1 MGTGRDR
8 EGDRPVEPDEARAQ
22 GNDPDAVRMSGDGP
36 DGGTRADEDAP
47 RRVGDVREEREGTDT
62 DRTDPEGHHLTD
74 PDAATNR
81 ATTDADRDTAQ
92 GPAGVEQEGWNVPS
106 RVLPA
111 IGSQDLPEPIP
122 VRQLLGASVVI
133 LATALGSGEFLIWP
147 WITTQIG
154 IAFLWLALVS
164 FFAQFVINMEI
175 ERYTLATGETA
186 VTGFTRFWKPWGI
199 IFVLGAILPN
209 AFPGWATSGATLFT
223 WLFGIGEG
231 AIPWIATI
239 VLVATALALTLSPVV
254 YQALEKI
261 QTVLVAIIMAFL
273 LVGIFVAT
281 KLSAWA
287 SVVTQAPS
295 AIPGIPGAIG
305 AIGIAAFL
313 GAVAFA
319 GAGGANNLT
328 QSNYIRDKGLGM
340 GGRMPKIVSPIT
352 GEEVAAPS
360 LGYTFPVN
368 EQNMSR
374 WRQWWKV
381 CNREHFITFFL
392 LGGLTLVMLSVLV
405 WSTVGRAN
413 LTAEDEGASITF
425 IQEEAQVLGNTIGG
439 WFQVFFLFAGMV
451 VLFSTSI
458 GIMDYVSRLS
468 ASELK
473 VSFFPDSET
482 ITESRIYFTLAW
494 IIAIGGSLIL
504 LAGLQQPLILLI
516 IASSGGGVVMFLYSG
531 MLLWMNTRVLPDP
544 IKLKGWRMVAMAIIF
559 LVFAV
564 LSTYLVYWY
573 VKAALTGQ
581 L

>member
-1 MGTGRDR
+1 VGRERDP
-8 EGDRPVEPDEARAQ
+8 DRPVEPDEARAH
-22 GNDPDAVRMSGDGP
+22 GSDPDAVRMSGDGP
-36 DGGTRADEDAP
+36 DGGTRSDESAP
-47 RRVGDVREEREGTDT
+47 RRVGDVRQEREGTDT

-74 PDAATNR
+74 PDAGTNR

-92 GPAGVEQEGWNVPS
+92 GPAGDQQEGWNVPS

-122 VRQLLGASVVI
+122 VRKLLGASVVI
-133 LATALGSGEFLIWP
+133 LATAMGSGEFVIWP
-147 WITTQIG
+147 YITTQIG
-154 IAFLWLALVS
+154 IQFLWLAAVG
-164 FFAQFVINMEI
+164 FFMQYVLNMEI

-209 AFPGWATSGATLFT
+209 AFPGWATGGATMINYMGL
-223 WLFGIGEG
+223 IGEG
-231 AIPWIATI
+231 AVPIVASI
-239 VLVATALALTLSPVV
+239 VLIATALALTLSPVV

-261 QTVLVAIIMAFL
+261 QMVLVSIIVLFIV
-273 LVGIFVAT
+273 VGVIVAT
-281 KLSAWA
+281 NAGAWA
-287 SVVTQAPS
+287 STVT
-295 AIPGIPGAIG
+295 GIPGSLPGVPG
-305 AIGIAAFL
+305 AIAALGAATFL
-313 GAVAFA
+313 GAIAFA

-368 EQNMSR
+368 EENMRR
-374 WRQWWKV
+374 WRGWWKV
-381 CNREHFITFFL
+381 ANQEHFATFFCIGFFTL
-392 LGGLTLVMLSVLV
+392 LMLSVLV
-405 WSTVGRAN
+405 WSTVGQRGIGEDLEFIN
-413 LTAEDEGASITF
+413 TEAEI
-425 IQEEAQVLGNTIGG
+425 LGNQIGG
-439 WFQVFFLFAGMV
+439 WFRALFLFAGMV

-473 VSFFPDSET
+473 ISFFPNSQT

-504 LAGLQQPLILLI
+504 LAGLQAPLVLLI
-516 IASSGGGVVMFLYSG
+516 ISASGGGVVMFLYSG
-531 MLLWMNTRVLPDP
+531 MLLWMNTRVLPDA
-544 IKLKGWRMVAMAIIF
+544 IKLKGWRLVAMWIIF
-559 LVFAV
+559 LIFAV
-564 LSTYLVYWY
+564 LSIYLVYY
-573 VKAALTGQ
+573 QIASNFFGVE
-581 L
+581 

>member
-1 MGTGRDR
+1 MQVGSGRERDP
-8 EGDRPVEPDEARAQ
+8 DRPVEPDEARAQ
-22 GNDPDAVRMSGDGP
+22 GNDPDAGRMSGDGP
-36 DGGTRADEDAP
+36 DRGTQPDESAP
-47 RRVGDVREEREGTDT
+47 RRVGDVREEREGTGAG

-74 PDAATNR
+74 PDAGTNR
-81 ATTDADRDTAQ
+81 ATTDAGRDTAT
-92 GPAGVEQEGWNVPS
+92 GPAGTEQEGWNVPS
-106 RVLPA
+106 RVLPS

-122 VRQLLGASVVI
+122 VRKLLGASVVI

-154 IAFLWLALVS
+154 IAFLWLAIIG

-199 IFVLGAILPN
+199 IFVLGAVLPN
-209 AFPGWATSGATLFT
+209 AFPGWATSGATLINY
-223 WLFGIGEG
+223 LGLIGEG
-231 AIPWIATI
+231 AIPIVASI

-261 QTVLVAIIMAFL
+261 QMVLVSIIMVFI
-273 LVGIFVAT
+273 VIGIVVAT
-281 KLSAWA
+281 QASAWA

-368 EQNMSR
+368 DENMRR
-374 WRQWWKV
+374 WRAWWSV
-381 CNREHFITFFL
+381 ANREHFITFFL
-392 LGGLTLVMLSVLV
+392 IGAFTLVMLSVLV
-405 WSTVGRAN
+405 YSTVGQAE
-413 LTAEDEGASITF
+413 LTGEADITF
-425 IQEEAQVLGNTIGG
+425 INEEARILGNEIGG
-439 WFQVFFLFAGMV
+439 WFSTFFLIAGMV

-473 VSFFPDSET
+473 ISFFSDSDV

-494 IIAIGGSLIL
+494 VIAIAGSLIL
-504 LAGLQQPLILLI
+504 LAGLEAPLVLLI
-516 IASSGGGVVMFLYSG
+516 ISASGGGVVMFLYSG
-531 MLLWMNTRVLPDP
+531 MLILMNTRVLPDV
-544 IKLKGWRMVAMAIIF
+544 IKLKGWRLVAMWIIF
-559 LVFAV
+559 LIFAV
-564 LSTYLVYWY
+564 LSIYLVYY
-573 VKAALTGQ
+573 QIASNFFGVE
-581 L
+581 

>member
-1 MGTGRDR
+1 VGSGRERDP
-8 EGDRPVEPDEARAQ
+8 DRPVEPDEARAQ

-36 DGGTRADEDAP
+36 DGGTQSGESAP
-47 RRVGDVREEREGTDT
+47 RRVGDVREEQEGAGAQGE
-62 DRTDPEGHHLTD
+62 TDPEGHHLTD

-81 ATTDADRDTAQ
+81 ATTDAGRDTAQ
-92 GPAGVEQEGWNVPS
+92 GPAGDPQEGWNVPT
-106 RVLPA
+106 RTLPP

-122 VRQLLGASVVI
+122 VRELLGASVVI

-147 WITTQIG
+147 WITTQVG
-154 IAFLWLALVS
+154 IAFLWLAILG

-199 IFVLGAILPN
+199 IFVLGAVLPN

-223 WLFGIGEG
+223 YLFGFGSAPI
-231 AIPWIATI
+231 IATI

-273 LVGIFVAT
+273 VVGIFVAT
-281 KLSAWA
+281 KLSAWT
-287 SVVTQAPS
+287 SVVTQAPGS
-295 AIPGIPGAIG
+295 IPGIPGAV
-305 AIGIAAFL
+305 ATVGIAAFL

-368 EQNMSR
+368 EQNMRR
-374 WRQWWKV
+374 WRNWWKV

-392 LGGLTLVMLSVLV
+392 IGCLTLIMLSVLV
-405 WSTVGRAN
+405 WSTVGRAT
-413 LTAEDEGASITF
+413 LTGEADIEF
-425 IQEEAQVLGNTIGG
+425 INEEATILGNTIGG
-439 WFQVFFLFAGMV
+439 WFRAFFLFAGMV
-451 VLFSTSI
+451 ILFSTSI

-473 VSFFPDSET
+473 VSFFPNSQA
-482 ITESRIYFTLAW
+482 ITESRIYFLFAW

-504 LAGLQQPLILLI
+504 LAGLEAPLVLLI
-516 IASSGGGVVMFLYSG
+516 ISASGGGVVMFFYSG
-531 MLLWMNTRVLPDP
+531 MLILMNTRVLPDA
-544 IKLKGWRMVAMAIIF
+544 IKLKGWRLVAMWIIF
-559 LVFAV
+559 LIFAV

-573 VKAALTGQ
+573 INAAITGQ

>member
-1 MGTGRDR
+1 MGSGRERDP
-8 EGDRPVEPDEARAQ
+8 DRPVEPDEARAQ

-36 DGGTRADEDAP
+36 DGGTQSGESAP
-47 RRVGDVREEREGTDT
+47 RRVGDVREEQEGAGAQGE
-62 DRTDPEGHHLTD
+62 TDPEGHHLTD

-81 ATTDADRDTAQ
+81 ATTDASRDTAT
-92 GPAGVEQEGWNVPS
+92 GPTGDPQEGWNVPT
-106 RVLPA
+106 RTLPP

-122 VRQLLGASVVI
+122 VRKLLGASVVI

-154 IAFLWLALVS
+154 IAFLWLAILG
-164 FFAQFVINMEI
+164 FFAQFVLNMEI

-199 IFVLGAILPN
+199 IFVLGAVLPN

-223 WLFGIGEG
+223 YLFGFGS
-231 AIPWIATI
+231 APVIATI
-239 VLVATALALTLSPVV
+239 VLIATALALTLSPVV

-281 KLSAWA
+281 KLSAWT
-287 SVVTQAPS
+287 SVVTQAPGS
-295 AIPGIPGAIG
+295 IPGIPGAV
-305 AIGIAAFL
+305 ATIGIAAFL

-368 EQNMSR
+368 EENMRR
-374 WRQWWKV
+374 WREWWKV

-392 LGGLTLVMLSVLV
+392 IGVLTLIMLSVLV
-405 WSTVGRAN
+405 WSTVGRAT
-413 LTAEDEGASITF
+413 LTGAADIEF
-425 IQEEAQVLGNTIGG
+425 INEEATVLGNTIGG
-439 WFQVFFLFAGMV
+439 WFRAFFLFAGMV

-473 VSFFPDSET
+473 VSFFGDSDV
-482 ITESRIYFTLAW
+482 ITESRIYFVFAW
-494 IIAIGGSLIL
+494 VIAIGGSLIL
-504 LAGLQQPLILLI
+504 LAGLEAPLVLLI
-516 IASSGGGVVMFLYSG
+516 ISASGGGVVMFLYSG
-531 MLLWMNTRVLPDP
+531 MLILMNRRVLPDP
-544 IKLKGWRMVAMAIIF
+544 IKLKGWRHVAMWIIF

-564 LSTYLVYWY
+564 LSMYLVYWY
-573 VKAALTGQ
+573 INAALTGQ

>member
-1 MGTGRDR
+1 VGSGRERDP
-8 EGDRPVEPDEARAQ
+8 DRPVEPDEARAQ

-36 DGGTRADEDAP
+36 DGGTQS
-47 RRVGDVREEREGTDT
+47 GTSAG

-74 PDAATNR
+74 PDAGTNR

-92 GPAGVEQEGWNVPS
+92 GPAGDQQEGWNVPS
-106 RVLPA
+106 RVLAP

-122 VRQLLGASVVI
+122 VRKLLGASVVI

-154 IAFLWLALVS
+154 IAFLWLAVVG
-164 FFAQFVINMEI
+164 FFMQFVINMEI

-209 AFPGWATSGATLFT
+209 AFPGWATGGVTMLNY
-223 WLFGIGEG
+223 LGLIGEG
-231 AIPWIATI
+231 AIPIGASI
-239 VLVATALALTLSPVV
+239 FLVATALALTLSPVV

-261 QTVLVAIIMAFL
+261 QMV
-273 LVGIFVAT
+273 LVGIIMLFLIVGVFVAT
-281 KLSAWA
+281 QASAWA
-287 SVVTQAPS
+287 SVVTLAPGS
-295 AIPGIPGAIG
+295 VPGIPGAIATLG
-305 AIGIAAFL
+305 AAAFL

-340 GGRMPKIVSPIT
+340 GARMPKVVSPIT

-368 EQNMSR
+368 EENMRR
-374 WRQWWKV
+374 WRNWWKV
-381 CNREHFITFFL
+381 ANREHFITFFL
-392 LGGLTLVMLSVLV
+392 IGAITLVMLSVLV
-405 WSTVGRAN
+405 WSTVGEAQ
-413 LTAEDEGASITF
+413 LTGEADIAF

-439 WFQVFFLFAGMV
+439 WFSTFFLIAGMV

-473 VSFFPDSET
+473 VSFFSDSEV

-494 IIAIGGSLIL
+494 IIAILGSLIL
-504 LAGLQQPLILLI
+504 LAGLEAPLVLLI
-516 IASSGGGVVMFLYSG
+516 ISASGGGVVMFLYSG
-531 MLLWMNTRVLPDP
+531 MLILLNTRVLPDA
-544 IKLKGWRMVAMAIIF
+544 IKLKGWRLVAMWIIF
-559 LVFAV
+559 LIFAV
-564 LSTYLVYWY
+564 LSAYLVYY
-573 VKAALTGQ
+573 QIASNFFGVGG
-581 L
+581 

>member
-1 MGTGRDR
+1 VGRDR
-8 EGDRPVEPDEARAQ
+8 DPDRPVEPDEARAQ
-22 GNDPDAVRMSGDGP
+22 GNDPDAGRTSGDGP
-36 DGGTRADEDAP
+36 GDESAP
-47 RRVGDVREEREGTDT
+47 RRVGDLREEREGASAG
-62 DRTDPEGHHLTD
+62 DRTDPEGHHITD
-74 PDAATNR
+74 PDAGTNR
-81 ATTDADRDTAQ
+81 ATSGAGRDT
-92 GPAGVEQEGWNVPS
+92 GGVAVADAEAQEGWNVPTG
-106 RVLPA
+106 RLPA

-122 VRQLLGASVVI
+122 VRELLGASVVI

-154 IAFLWLALVS
+154 IAFLWLAVVG

-199 IFVLGAILPN
+199 IFVLGAVLPN
-209 AFPGWATSGATLFT
+209 AFPGWATSGATLINYMG
-223 WLFGIGEG
+223 LIGEG
-231 AIPWIATI
+231 AIPIVASI

-261 QTVLVAIIMAFL
+261 QIVLVTIIMVFL
-273 LVGIFVAT
+273 VVGIVVAT
-281 KLSAWA
+281 NASAWA

-340 GGRMPKIVSPIT
+340 GGRMPKVVSPIT

-368 EQNMSR
+368 EENMRR
-374 WRQWWKV
+374 WRNWWKV
-381 CNREHFITFFL
+381 ANREHFITFFL
-392 LGGLTLVMLSVLV
+392 IGAFTLVMLSVLV
-405 WSTVGRAN
+405 YSTVGQAE
-413 LTAEDEGASITF
+413 LTGEADITF
-425 IQEEAQVLGNTIGG
+425 IDEEARILGNEIGG
-439 WFQVFFLFAGMV
+439 WFSTFFLFAGMV

-473 VSFFPDSET
+473 VSFFGESEI
-482 ITESRIYFTLAW
+482 ITESRIYFVFAW

-504 LAGLQQPLILLI
+504 LAGLQAPLVLLI
-516 IASSGGGVVMFLYSG
+516 ISASGGGVVMFLYSG
-531 MLLWMNTRVLPDP
+531 MLLWMNRRVLPDP
-544 IKLKGWRMVAMAIIF
+544 IMMKGWRYVAMWIIF
-559 LVFAV
+559 LIFAV

-573 VKAALTGQ
+573 VNAALTGQ

>member
-1 MGTGRDR
+1 
-8 EGDRPVEPDEARAQ
+8 
-22 GNDPDAVRMSGDGP
+22 MSGDGP
-36 DGGTRADEDAP
+36 DGGTQS
-47 RRVGDVREEREGTDT
+47 GTSAG

-74 PDAATNR
+74 PDAGTNR
-81 ATTDADRDTAQ
+81 ATSDAGSGTAT
-92 GPAGVEQEGWNVPS
+92 ATAAAAQEGWNVPT
-106 RVLPA
+106 RTLPP

-154 IAFLWLALVS
+154 IAFLWLALVG
-164 FFAQFVINMEI
+164 FFMQFVINMEI

-199 IFVLGAILPN
+199 IFVLGAVLPN

-223 WLFGIGEG
+223 WLFGFGEG
-231 AIPWIATI
+231 AVAWVATI
-239 VLVATALALTLSPVV
+239 ALVATALALTLSPVV

-261 QTVLVAIIMAFL
+261 QTVLVAIIMVFL
-273 LVGIFVAT
+273 VVGIFVAT
-281 KLSAWA
+281 EASAWA

-352 GEEVAAPS
+352 GEEQAAPS

-368 EQNMSR
+368 EENMRR
-374 WRQWWKV
+374 WKGWWRV
-381 CNREHFITFFL
+381 ANQEHFITFFA
-392 LGGLTLVMLSVLV
+392 LGLLTLVMLSVLV
-405 WSTVGRAN
+405 WSTVGSQN
-413 LTAEDEGASITF
+413 IGEDLEF
-425 IQEEAQVLGNTIGG
+425 INTEAQVLGNEVGG
-439 WFQVFFLFAGMV
+439 WFQSFFLFAGMV

-473 VSFFPDSET
+473 VSFFSDSQT
-482 ITESRIYFTLAW
+482 ITESRIYFLFAW
-494 IIAIGGSLIL
+494 VIAIGGSLIL
-504 LAGLQQPLILLI
+504 LAGLEAPLVLLI
-516 IASSGGGVVMFLYSG
+516 IAASGGGVVMFFYSG
-531 MLLWMNTRVLPDP
+531 LLILMNTRVLPDP
-544 IKLKGWRMVAMAIIF
+544 IKLSGWRLVVMWITF

-564 LSTYLVYWY
+564 LSIYLVYFQIASNFFG
-573 VKAALTGQ
+573 VG
-581 L
+581 